1 MGFQDVIDEDF
12 IQKGIGVIE
21 DKEQISHLKDNAYSP
36 IINALT
42 KGPMT
47 VKELTKNY
55 NKIVK
60 KRALKL
66 DIPKAAFEK
75 MKRTEKSIYRY
86 VNDLISVG
94 LVDLAGRR
102 VVIDKTAS
110 ENLYGRTAKVFLLKP
125 EKEDYW
131 LSEEAKVFL
140 EKILRL
146 MSIILDKPAP
156 SLDCL
161 SEMLTEMDRNRLREF
176 YDTLGDKYE
185 DISEILLEG
194 SISENNKILDFVGVL
209 LQIWNSKHY
218 RSMLEKCFDT

>member
-21 DKEQISHLKDNAYSP
+21 DKEQISHLKDNTYSP

-47 VKELTKNY
+47 VKELTENY

-66 DIPKAAFEK
+66 DIPKAVFEK

-146 MSIILDKPAP
+146 MKLNDEWKIQEI
-156 SLDCL
+156 
-161 SEMLTEMDRNRLREF
+161 DRIEQKMIQNAW
-176 YDTLGDKYE
+176 
-185 DISEILLEG
+185 
-194 SISENNKILDFVGVL
+194 
-209 LQIWNSKHY
+209 WNSKRKPTHGT
-218 RSMLEKCFDT
+218 SKIAWEALERLYQNCKKTAVNEG